1 MDPCTGTIILRCEDR
16 CCTLVIDRYNY
27 NGEIDYNISIQDSN
41 LYSEYNTF
49 LGRIKRAAKILFG
62 KPIYYNDV
70 WITDKNKIKELSEK
84 LNNML
89 KDDFISE
96 HINEIRAI
104 ANANTTRNDKGQTV
118 LTKDDEWRKELEEE
132 WTKHY
137 EKLSEKQIC
146 QWCFEEAAQENKEF
160 CENCEQ
166 ALEE

>member
-1 MDPCTGTIILRCEDR
+1 MDHCTGTIILRCVDG

-84 LNNML
+84 LNSMVR
-89 KDDFISE
+89 DDFISE
-96 HINEIRAI
+96 NINEIKEI
-104 ANANTTRNDKGQTV
+104 AQKNTIRNENDQTV
-118 LTKDDEWRKELEEE
+118 LSIEDEWITKLEEK
-132 WTKHY
+132 WTEHY
-137 EKLSEKQIC
+137 EKLIGKNIC
-146 QWCFEEAAQENKEF
+146 QWGFEEKTQI
-160 CENCEQ
+160 
-166 ALEE
+166 L